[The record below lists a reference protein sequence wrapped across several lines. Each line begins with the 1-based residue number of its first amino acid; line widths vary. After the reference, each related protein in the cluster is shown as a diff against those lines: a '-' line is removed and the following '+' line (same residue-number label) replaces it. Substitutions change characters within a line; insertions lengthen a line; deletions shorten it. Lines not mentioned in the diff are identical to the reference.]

1 MQKTISHKL
10 DKIAATSPSK
20 YLRCLHQ
27 AAFGLYTYQIIE
39 DLPLYNFFLKK
50 DGSLSS
56 IELVRQ
62 SFKLCQNA
70 SYPKMPPRFE

>member
-39 DLPLYNFFLKK
+39 DLPLYKFF
-50 DGSLSS
+50 
-56 IELVRQ
+56 
-62 SFKLCQNA
+62 
-70 SYPKMPPRFE
+70 